1 MITMKKVVVTGIGSV
16 SALGLNTDEL
26 WNGLIEGKSG
36 IRKITRIP
44 LEEHE
49 TTVAGEVDDAFEAV
63 TSKYW
68 KKRQLSITTKA
79 TRMGLAAASEA
90 IEDCGADFSTLN
102 GNRIAIIYGV
112 SDNSYEDGE
121 LETIQNITIKRMP
134 SAIPAMLAMKHGIKG
149 AAFNLSTACASSGYA
164 AALGKQLI
172 QSGMYDM
179 VITGGLSNMVSNVV
193 ISGFN
198 QVLAMSVNPDPDST
212 PCPFTKNRDGF
223 IMGEGSGCIIL
234 ESEEHAKAR
243 GARIRCELAGASMIC
258 EAYNMTAPLPE
269 GEGMAESMQL
279 ALDDA
284 GMAPDEIGYINAH
297 GTSTSLND
305 LYETTAIKKVF
316 GDRAYDIPVSSIK
329 AAIGHTLAAGGAL
342 EGIACIKA
350 IETGIL
356 PPTVHFSEADPELD
370 LNYIPNEAIQKN
382 INAAASNSF
391 GFGGSNATLIFRKY
405 E

>member
-243 GARIRCELAGASMIC
+243 GARIHCELAGASMIC

>member
-1 MITMKKVVVTGIGSV
+1 MKKVVVTGIGSV

-44 LEEHE
+44 LEDHE